1 MIFAG
6 QVGAILWNLI
16 PWLFGLPSSSS
27 HALFGGL
34 IGAVLI
40 GAGVLNVPPDDDHRG
55 VHRVSGVNFSV
66 VMSKTILPAVVAQVV
81 ARPRRFE
88 CLAHGLGTVHHPGV
102 LGFRPGLGYRKEN
115 GPGAVVHGAEDP
127 LRMCGVLTLPSATL
141 VEGAAADIALT
152 GTVGIIIV
160 FAALLAGAG
169 AIYAISKRA
178 PVSSSNVNDS
188 PDVTINAHQTPVSV

>member
-6 QVGAILWNLI
+6 QVGAILWNLV

-27 HALFGGL
+27 HTLFGGL

-40 GAGVLNVPPDDDHRG
+40 GAGV
-55 VHRVSGVNFSV
+55 SGGHFSV
-66 VMSKTILPAVVAQVV
+66 VMSKIILPAVVAPVV
-81 ARPRRFE
+81 APPRRFW

-102 LGFRPGLGYRKEN
+102 LGFRPGLEHRKEN
-115 GPGAVVHGAEDP
+115 GPGAVVRGAEDP

-160 FAALLAGAG
+160 SPLCLPAPARSMRSPSARLCRAA
-169 AIYAISKRA
+169 
-178 PVSSSNVNDS
+178 
-188 PDVTINAHQTPVSV
+188 T